1 MLEPAERA
9 AIDQLERRWLTCEL
23 EGRPADVLELC
34 SDDVVWLP
42 PGCPPIRG
50 KDAVRAWLATSRDHI
65 LDITLTR
72 VSVHG
77 DGSGAH
83 KIANF
88 RTRYVPAGS
97 VDVVTIEGWHLW
109 VLRRDAQ
116 TSWLV
121 HAVAWSL
128 MEGGRDG

>member
-9 AIDQLERRWLTCEL
+9 AIEQLERRWLDCEL

-34 SDDVVWLP
+34 SEDVVWLP
-42 PGCPPIRG
+42 PGRQPIRG
-50 KDAVRAWLATSRDHI
+50 KDAIRAWLATSRDHVQ
-65 LDITLTR
+65 DISLTH
-72 VSVHG
+72 VVVHG
-77 DGSGAH
+77 DGFGAH

-97 VDVVTIEGWHLW
+97 ADAVTIEGWHLW
-109 VLRRDAQ
+109 VLRRDADD
-116 TSWLV
+116 SWRV

-128 MEGGRDG
+128 VAPSGAM